1 MTETK
6 SSPNS
11 TGRAR
16 KVGEIFADP
25 DPGYMFKKAIEA
37 VKAAVP
43 VEQVAAE
50 YGEFE
55 LKGAG
60 RLEGRCIAPDH
71 EDRGPSMAVY
81 TESGRFHCFGCGLDG
96 DVVDLERVAGRHI
109 EAWTAMRALA
119 DRYGVELPVRSKR
132 WCGRQTE
139 KARRLDELRRW
150 RERRYHRRLYR
161 LFAADGIAEI
171 RDADE
176 REVEAQKAWDE
187 LGGLA
192 RLWAIRS
199 MEGTG

>member
-60 RLEGRCIAPDH
+60 RLEGRCVAPDH
-71 EDRGPSMAVY
+71 EDRSPSLSIY
-81 TESGRFHCFGCGLDG
+81 TQSGRIHCYGCGLDG
-96 DVVDLERVAGRHI
+96 DVVDLERVAGRHL

-119 DRYGVELPVRSKR
+119 DRYGVELPRRSERWHVWSVEKGRRRDALREVR
-132 WCGRQTE
+132 
-139 KARRLDELRRW
+139 A
-150 RERRYHRRLYR
+150 RLYQR
-161 LFAADGIAEI
+161 RMFRMFREDLQAIADPAEREEEARKLFADLFPLAD
-171 RDADE
+171 
-176 REVEAQKAWDE
+176 AWA
-187 LGGLA
+187 G
-192 RLWAIRS
+192 WRS
-199 MEGTG
+199 GR